1 MGEFSEIAQAGAQL
15 ITGVIDA
22 GVNGAFANKNYEL
35 QKDAYEY
42 QKQLNALNYDYT
54 RNKYKYTKQDLLN
67 SGLSPLLMANGSP
80 SNANLLQAGQAPQ
93 FNYKSDLMSI
103 GESVS
108 NIALQRT
115 QNELNREQ
123 SQLVSKQ
130 AFTEVKR
137 ALLLDAETIF
147 TQSKTGLTDTQK
159 KHVLSQIRDL
169 NYNYTFSK
177 EHNIRT
183 IDDLNNIYSTF
194 NAAAGGIDS
203 PILYYLIDIST
214 FIIPGAAA
222 FKGAKFAP
230 KALPFLKE
238 VIHKGKSWTIKNWDA
253 LLRKFGIRKGELP
266 KPSDFFG

>member
-1 MGEFSEIAQAGAQL
+1 MNEYALTGAQL
-15 ITGVIDA
+15 ITGIVDA
-22 GVNGAFANKNYEL
+22 GVNGAFAQKNYEL

-42 QKQLNALNYDYT
+42 QKKLNALNYDYT

-67 SGLSPLLMANGSP
+67 AGLSPLLMANGSP
-80 SNANLLQAGQAPQ
+80 SNANVLQAGQAPQ

-108 NIALQRT
+108 NIALQNS
-115 QNELNREQ
+115 QNELNREH

-137 ALLLDAETIF
+137 ALLVEAETLLAK
-147 TQSKTGLTDTQK
+147 SKTFLTDAQK
-159 KHVLSQIRDL
+159 KHVMAQIRDL
-169 NYNYTFSK
+169 NYNYSFSK

-203 PILYYLIDIST
+203 NILDFLIDIAT
-214 FIIPGAAA
+214 FVIPGAAA

-238 VIHKGKSWTIKNWDA
+238 VIHKGKSWAIKNWDS

-266 KPSDFFG
+266 KSSDFFG

>member
-1 MGEFSEIAQAGAQL
+1 MGELSDYALAGAQV

-22 GVNGAFANKNYEL
+22 GINGAFAQKNYEL

-80 SNANLLQAGQAPQ
+80 SNANVLQAGQAPQ

-108 NIALQRT
+108 NIALQNS

-130 AFTEVKR
+130 VFTEVKR
-137 ALLLDAETIF
+137 ALLVEAETLLAK
-147 TQSKTGLTDTQK
+147 SKTGLTDAQK
-159 KHVLSQIRDL
+159 KHVMSQIRDL
-169 NYNYTFSK
+169 NYNFSFSK

-183 IDDLNNIYSTF
+183 VDDLNNIYSTF

-203 PILYYLIDIST
+203 QILDYLIDIST

-238 VIHKGKSWTIKNWDA
+238 VIHKGKSWTIKNWNA

-266 KPSDFFG
+266 PPSDFF